1 MIQFEE
7 RNAAHSSRGMV
18 TSPHHLASE
27 AGADVLR
34 AGGSAVDAAIATAA
48 VLGVIYPHMTGM
60 GGDAFWLIHD
70 PHTAKV
76 HYLNGGGRAVAAAD
90 TGYFT
95 SRGMSEVPFRGILP
109 ATLTTPGAVS
119 SWFAAHDAYGKLPIQ
134 KCVDA
139 AISYAQ
145 NGYPVSA
152 RLVAWLKFVQNDLQ
166 ALPGW
171 RSLFMPDGELPTTGS
186 SLYNPALART
196 LQAVANGGAQAFYGG
211 EVGKSLAKFAL
222 DNGGFFTL
230 EDLAAQQAQW
240 GEPIAGTYRDMT
252 LFETPAPTQ
261 GFTVLQMLKLVEPF
275 ELHRRDFLDPQRIHL
290 MVQAKQISYHDRD
303 RWLGDPAF
311 TDVPMDMLLSDAY
324 LNKRREL
331 INPRHALPW
340 DKVPSYGSLTGDTV
354 YIAVVDERGQA
365 VSLIHSL
372 YGAFGSGMVD
382 TRTGVLLQNR
392 SAYFSL
398 RPDHPNSLAP
408 GKVPMHTLIA
418 SMGFKNQRLWS
429 VMGCMGADGQ
439 PQIQFQTYTAML
451 DHGLDIQQA
460 VQAPRW
466 LSGRFALGEAR
477 DTLHVESR
485 LGEASLTDLAARGH
499 VLNRWGA
506 WNELAGHAHGI
517 TIDPQN
523 NIRFGGADPR
533 SDGQVFAADGSSA
546 VGS

>member
-1 MIQFEE
+1 MIHFEE
-7 RNAAHSSRGMV
+7 RSAVQSKRGMV

-48 VLGVIYPHMTGM
+48 VLAVIYPHMTGM

-70 PHTAKV
+70 PVTGKV
-76 HYLNGGGRAVAAAD
+76 RHLNGGGRAVAKAD
-90 TGYFT
+90 IGYFT

-119 SWFAAHDAYGKLPIQ
+119 SWFAAHDAYGKLPVHR
-134 KCVDA
+134 CLEA
-139 AISYAQ
+139 AMGYAKD
-145 NGYPVSA
+145 GYPVGE
-152 RLVAWLKFVQNDLQ
+152 RLAGWLSLVQKDVET
-166 ALPGW
+166 LPGW
-171 RSLFMPDGELPTTGS
+171 RSVFMPQGELPQAGS
-186 SLYNPALART
+186 KLSNPALART
-196 LQAVANGGAQAFYGG
+196 LQAVAGGGASAFYAG
-211 EVGKSLAKFAL
+211 EVGQSLAQFAAQ
-222 DNGGFFTL
+222 NGGFFTL

-240 GEPIAGTYRDMT
+240 GEPLSGTYRDLT
-252 LFETPAPTQ
+252 LYETPAPTQ

-275 ELHRRDFLDPQRIHL
+275 ELHKMDIRDPQRIHL

-311 TDVPMDMLLSDAY
+311 ADVPMGMLLSDEY
-324 LNKRREL
+324 LNQRRQL
-331 INPRHALPW
+331 IDPVRALPW

-354 YIAVVDERGQA
+354 YIAVADDNGQA

-382 TRTGVLLQNR
+382 VNTGVLLQNR

-398 RPDHPNSLAP
+398 NPAHPNALAP
-408 GKVPMHTLIA
+408 GKIPMHTLIA
-418 SMGFKNQRLWS
+418 SMGFKNHKLWS

-439 PQIQFQTYTAML
+439 PQIQFQTYSAML

-485 LGEASLTDLAARGH
+485 LGDATLTELASRGH

-517 TIDPQN
+517 TLDQLTGL
-523 NIRFGGADPR
+523 RTGGADPR
-533 SDGQVFAADGSSA
+533 SDGAAIGC
-546 VGS
+546 

>member
-7 RNAAHSSRGMV
+7 RIAVQSPRGMV

-27 AGADVLR
+27 AGAGVLR

-48 VLGVIYPHMTGM
+48 VLGVIYPHMTGV

-70 PHTAKV
+70 PRTAKV
-76 HYLNGGGRAVAAAD
+76 RYLNGGGRAVAAAD
-90 TGYFT
+90 SGYFT
-95 SRGMSEVPFRGILP
+95 TRGMSEVPFRGILP

-119 SWFAAHDAYGKLPIQ
+119 SWFAAHDAYGKLPIRQ
-134 KCVDA
+134 CIDT
-139 AISYAQ
+139 AIAYAK

-152 RLVAWLKFVQNDLQ
+152 RLAAWCQFVQNDLQ

-171 RSLFMPDGELPTTGS
+171 RSLFMPAGELPIAGS
-186 SLYNPALART
+186 TLSNPALART
-196 LQAVANGGAQAFYGG
+196 LQAVADGGAQAFYGG
-211 EVGKSLAKFAL
+211 EVGQSLAKFAL

-311 TDVPMDMLLSDAY
+311 TDVPMDMLLSDEY
-324 LNKRREL
+324 LNRRRQL
-331 INPRHALPW
+331 MDPLQALPW

>member
-1 MIQFEE
+1 MVHFEE
-7 RNAAHSSRGMV
+7 RSAVQSKRGMV

-27 AGADVLR
+27 AGAEVLR

-70 PHTAKV
+70 PVTGKV
-76 HYLNGGGRAVAAAD
+76 RHLNGGGRAVANAD
-90 TGYFT
+90 ISYFS
-95 SRGMSEVPFRGILP
+95 SRRMSEVPFRGIWP

-119 SWFAAHDAYGKLPIQ
+119 SWFAAHDAYGKLPVHRCLQ
-134 KCVDA
+134 A
-139 AISYAQ
+139 AIGFAKE
-145 NGYPVSA
+145 GYPVGE
-152 RLVAWLKFVQNDLQ
+152 RLAGWLAFVQKDLQ

-171 RSLFMPDGELPTTGS
+171 RSVFMPSGELPKAGS
-186 SLYNPALART
+186 TLSNPALART
-196 LQAVANGGAQAFYGG
+196 LQAVAEGGAAAFYTG
-211 EVGKSLAKFAL
+211 EVGQSLAQFAAQ
-222 DNGGFFTL
+222 NGGFFTL
-230 EDLAAQQAQW
+230 EDLAAQHAQW
-240 GEPIAGTYRDMT
+240 EEPLSGTYRDLT
-252 LFETPAPTQ
+252 LYETPAPTQ

-275 ELHRRDFLDPQRIHL
+275 EFHKMDLLDPQRIHL

-311 TDVPMDMLLSDAY
+311 ADVPMGMLLSDDY
-324 LNKRREL
+324 LNHRRQL
-331 INPRHALPW
+331 MDPVRALPW

-354 YIAVVDERGQA
+354 YIAVVDEQGQA

-382 TRTGVLLQNR
+382 VNTGVLLQNR

-398 RPDHPNSLAP
+398 NPAHPNALAP
-408 GKVPMHTLIA
+408 GKIPMHTLIA
-418 SMGFKNQRLWS
+418 SMGFKNHKLWS

-439 PQIQFQTYTAML
+439 PQIQFQTYSAML

-460 VQAPRW
+460 VQSPRW

-485 LGEASLTDLAARGH
+485 LGESTLADLSARGH

-517 TIDPQN
+517 TLDAQTGQLT
-523 NIRFGGADPR
+523 GGADPR
-533 SDGQVFAADGSSA
+533 SDGAACGY
-546 VGS
+546 

>member
-7 RNAAHSSRGMV
+7 RSAVQSKRGMV
-18 TSPHHLASE
+18 TSPHHLASQ
-27 AGADVLR
+27 AGAEVLR

-48 VLGVIYPHMTGM
+48 VLAVIYPHMTGM

-70 PHTAKV
+70 PVTGKV
-76 HYLNGGGRAVAAAD
+76 RHLNGGGRAVANAD
-90 TGYFT
+90 ISYFS

-119 SWFAAHDAYGKLPIQ
+119 SWFAAHDAYGKLPVQ
-134 KCVDA
+134 QCLDA
-139 AISYAQ
+139 AIGFAKE
-145 NGYPVSA
+145 GYPVGE
-152 RLVAWLKFVQNDLQ
+152 RLAGWLAFVQKDVE

-171 RSLFMPDGELPTTGS
+171 RSVFMPNGELPKAGS
-186 SLYNPALART
+186 TLSNPALART
-196 LQAVANGGAQAFYGG
+196 LQAVADGGAAAFYAG
-211 EVGKSLAKFAL
+211 EVGQSLAQFAAQ
-222 DNGGFFTL
+222 NGGFFTL
-230 EDLAAQQAQW
+230 GDLAAQHAQW
-240 GEPIAGTYRDMT
+240 EEPLSASYRDLT
-252 LFETPAPTQ
+252 LYETPAPTQ

-275 ELHRRDFLDPQRIHL
+275 EFHKMDLLDPQRIHL

-311 TDVPMDMLLSDAY
+311 ADVPMGMLLSDDY
-324 LNKRREL
+324 VNHRRQL
-331 INPRHALPW
+331 MDPTHALPW

-354 YIAVVDERGQA
+354 YIAVVDEQGQA

-382 TRTGVLLQNR
+382 VNTGVLLQNR

-398 RPDHPNSLAP
+398 NPAHPNALAP
-408 GKVPMHTLIA
+408 GKIPMHTLIA
-418 SMGFKNQRLWS
+418 SMGFKNHNLWS

-439 PQIQFQTYTAML
+439 PQIQFQTYSAMM

-460 VQAPRW
+460 VQSPRW

-485 LGEASLTDLAARGH
+485 LGDRTLAELSARGH

-517 TIDPQN
+517 TLDARTGQLT
-523 NIRFGGADPR
+523 GGADPR
-533 SDGQVFAADGSSA
+533 SDGAACGY
-546 VGS
+546 

>member
-7 RNAAHSSRGMV
+7 RSAVQSPRGMV

-70 PHTAKV
+70 PLTGKV
-76 HYLNGGGRAVAAAD
+76 RYLDGGGRAAANAD
-90 TGYFT
+90 IAYFKT
-95 SRGMSEVPFRGILP
+95 RGMNEVPFRGILP

-119 SWFAAHDAYGKLPIQ
+119 SWFAAHDAYGQLPVQ
-134 KCVDA
+134 RCLQA
-139 AISYAQ
+139 AIAYAQ
-145 NGYPVSA
+145 DGYPVSD
-152 RLVAWLKFVQNDLQ
+152 RLAGWLKFVQEDLQ
-166 ALPGW
+166 MLQGW
-171 RSLFMPDGELPTTGS
+171 RSLFMPEGQLPAAGS
-186 SLYNPALART
+186 RLSNPALART
-196 LQAVANGGAQAFYGG
+196 LQAVAEGGAAAFYGG
-211 EVGKSLAKFAL
+211 EVGRSLAKFTKE
-222 DNGGFFTL
+222 NGGFFTPA
-230 EDLAAQQAQW
+230 DLAAQQARW
-240 GEPIAGTYRDMT
+240 GEPLSGSYRGMT

-275 ELHRRDFLDPQRIHL
+275 ELHKMDLLDPQRIHL

-303 RWLGDPAF
+303 RWLGDPSF
-311 TDVPMDMLLSDAY
+311 TDVPMDMLLSDIY
-324 LNKRREL
+324 LDKRRQL
-331 INPRHALPW
+331 IDPVNALPW

-354 YIAVVDERGQA
+354 YIAVVDAQGQA

-382 TRTGVLLQNR
+382 LNTGVLLQNR

-398 RPDHPNSLAP
+398 KEDHPNALAP
-408 GKVPMHTLIA
+408 GKVPLHTLIA
-418 SMGFKNQRLWS
+418 SMGFKNNRLWS

-439 PQIQFQTYTAML
+439 PQIQFQTYSAML
-451 DHGLDIQQA
+451 DHGLNIQQA

-466 LSGRFALGEAR
+466 LSGRFGLGEAR

-485 LGEASLTDLAARGH
+485 FGDKTLTELATRGH
-499 VLNRWGA
+499 LLNRWGP

-517 TIDPQN
+517 TIDASDG
-523 NIRFGGADPR
+523 RRLGGADPR
-533 SDGQVFAADGSSA
+533 SDGVAVAAD
-546 VGS
+546 

>member
-1 MIQFEE
+1 MIHFEE
-7 RNAAHSSRGMV
+7 RSAVQSKRGMV

-48 VLGVIYPHMTGM
+48 VLAVIYPHMTGM

-70 PHTAKV
+70 PVTGKV
-76 HYLNGGGRAVAAAD
+76 RHLNGGGRAVAKAD
-90 TGYFT
+90 IGYFT

-119 SWFAAHDAYGKLPIQ
+119 SWFAAHDAYGKLPVHR
-134 KCVDA
+134 CLEA
-139 AISYAQ
+139 AMGYAKD
-145 NGYPVSA
+145 GYPVGE
-152 RLVAWLKFVQNDLQ
+152 RLAGWLSLVQKDVET
-166 ALPGW
+166 LPGW
-171 RSLFMPDGELPTTGS
+171 RSVFMPKGELPQAGS
-186 SLYNPALART
+186 KLSNPALART
-196 LQAVANGGAQAFYGG
+196 LQAVAGGGASAFYAG
-211 EVGKSLAKFAL
+211 EVGQSLAQFAAQ
-222 DNGGFFTL
+222 NGGFFTL

-240 GEPIAGTYRDMT
+240 GEPLSGTYRDLT
-252 LFETPAPTQ
+252 LYETPAPTQ

-275 ELHRRDFLDPQRIHL
+275 ELHKMDIRDPQRIHL

-311 TDVPMDMLLSDAY
+311 ADVPMGMLLSDEY
-324 LNKRREL
+324 LNQRRQL
-331 INPRHALPW
+331 IDPVRALPW

-354 YIAVVDERGQA
+354 YIAVVDDNGQA

-382 TRTGVLLQNR
+382 VNTGVLLQNR

-398 RPDHPNSLAP
+398 NPAHPNALAP
-408 GKVPMHTLIA
+408 GKIPMHTLIA
-418 SMGFKNQRLWS
+418 SMGFKNHKLWS

-439 PQIQFQTYTAML
+439 PQIQFQTYSAML

-485 LGEASLTDLAARGH
+485 LGDATLAELASRGH

-517 TIDPQN
+517 TLDQLTGL
-523 NIRFGGADPR
+523 RTGGADPR
-533 SDGQVFAADGSSA
+533 SDGAAIGC
-546 VGS
+546 

>member
-1 MIQFEE
+1 
-7 RNAAHSSRGMV
+7 
-18 TSPHHLASE
+18 
-27 AGADVLR
+27 
-34 AGGSAVDAAIATAA
+34 
-48 VLGVIYPHMTGM
+48 MTGM

-70 PHTAKV
+70 PVTGKV
-76 HYLNGGGRAVAAAD
+76 RHLNGGGRAVAKAD
-90 TGYFT
+90 IGYFT

-119 SWFAAHDAYGKLPIQ
+119 SWFAAHDAYGKLPVHR
-134 KCVDA
+134 CLEA
-139 AISYAQ
+139 AMGYAKD
-145 NGYPVSA
+145 GYPVGE
-152 RLVAWLKFVQNDLQ
+152 RLAGWLSLVQKDVET
-166 ALPGW
+166 LPGW
-171 RSLFMPDGELPTTGS
+171 RSVFMPQGELPQAGS
-186 SLYNPALART
+186 KLSNPALART
-196 LQAVANGGAQAFYGG
+196 LQAVASGGASAFYAG
-211 EVGKSLAKFAL
+211 EVGQSLAQFAAQ
-222 DNGGFFTL
+222 NGGFFTL

-240 GEPIAGTYRDMT
+240 GEPLSGTYRDLT
-252 LFETPAPTQ
+252 LYETPAPTQ

-275 ELHRRDFLDPQRIHL
+275 ELHKMDIRDPQRIHL

-311 TDVPMDMLLSDAY
+311 ADVPMGMLLSDEY
-324 LNKRREL
+324 LNQRRQH
-331 INPRHALPW
+331 IDPVRALPW

-354 YIAVVDERGQA
+354 YIAVVDDNGQA

-382 TRTGVLLQNR
+382 VNTGVLLQNR

-398 RPDHPNSLAP
+398 NPEHPNALAP
-408 GKVPMHTLIA
+408 GKIPMHTLIA
-418 SMGFKNQRLWS
+418 SMGFKNHQLWS

-439 PQIQFQTYTAML
+439 PQIQFQTYSAML

-485 LGEASLTDLAARGH
+485 LGDATLAELASRGH

-517 TIDPQN
+517 TLDQLTGL
-523 NIRFGGADPR
+523 RTGGADPR
-533 SDGQVFAADGSSA
+533 SDGAAIGC
-546 VGS
+546 

>member
-7 RNAAHSSRGMV
+7 RSAVQAKRGMV

-27 AGADVLR
+27 AGAEVLR

-70 PHTAKV
+70 PVTGKV
-76 HYLNGGGRAVAAAD
+76 RHLNGGGRAVANAD
-90 TGYFT
+90 ISYFS

-119 SWFAAHDAYGKLPIQ
+119 SWFAAHDAYGKLPVQ
-134 KCVDA
+134 RCLQA
-139 AISYAQ
+139 AMGFAKE
-145 NGYPVSA
+145 GYPVGE
-152 RLVAWLKFVQNDLQ
+152 RLAGWLEFVQKDVE

-171 RSLFMPDGELPTTGS
+171 RSVFMPNGELPKAGS
-186 SLYNPALART
+186 TLSNPALART
-196 LQAVANGGAQAFYGG
+196 LQAVADGGASAFYAG
-211 EVGKSLAKFAL
+211 EVGQSLAQFAAQ
-222 DNGGFFTL
+222 NGGFFTL
-230 EDLAAQQAQW
+230 EDLAAQQATW
-240 GEPIAGTYRDMT
+240 EEPLSGTYRDLT
-252 LFETPAPTQ
+252 LYETPAPTQ

-275 ELHRRDFLDPQRIHL
+275 EFHKMDLLDPQRIHL

-311 TDVPMDMLLSDAY
+311 ADVPMDMLLSDDY
-324 LNKRREL
+324 LNSRRQL
-331 INPRHALPW
+331 MDPVRALPW

-354 YIAVVDERGQA
+354 YIAVVDEQGQA

-382 TRTGVLLQNR
+382 TQTGVLLQNR

-398 RPDHPNSLAP
+398 NPAHPNALAP
-408 GKVPMHTLIA
+408 GKIPMHTLIA
-418 SMGFKNQRLWS
+418 SMGFKNHKLWS

-439 PQIQFQTYTAML
+439 PQIQFQTYSAML

-485 LGEASLTDLAARGH
+485 LGDATLTELASRGH

-517 TIDPQN
+517 TLDQLTGL
-523 NIRFGGADPR
+523 RTGGADPR
-533 SDGQVFAADGSSA
+533 SDGAAIGC
-546 VGS
+546 